1 MGRLSWF
8 IYNPSVIT
16 GVLTRGRQE
25 CQSQRRRCDK
35 RVRVQR
41 EEAISQGMQAPLE
54 AGKGKGQILPSSLQK
69 EHSPADALILG
80 VLNNRTLIDIVV
92 SNPQVYADVLQQW

>member
-1 MGRLSWF
+1 MPGTCDHVTSHGKRVSQMRLRIVKWEDYPGLS

-69 EHSPADALILG
+69 EHSPADPFLF
-80 VLNNRTLIDIVV
+80 
-92 SNPQVYADVLQQW
+92 